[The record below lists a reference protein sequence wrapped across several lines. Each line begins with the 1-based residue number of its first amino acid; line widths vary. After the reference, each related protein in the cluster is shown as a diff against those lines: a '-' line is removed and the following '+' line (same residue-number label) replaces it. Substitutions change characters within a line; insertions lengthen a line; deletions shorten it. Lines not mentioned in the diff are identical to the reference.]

1 MKIIICIAVA
11 AIVLSAVVWFKISY
25 SPLKTDFSN
34 DNIVL
39 KEKSVLYRSDE
50 VFKESDFAAMP
61 SAIQKYI
68 GNAGYIGTPKMN
80 SLHMEYLDVDFK
92 QGKNGPNLKIDY
104 IQNNYVK
111 EPARMALILSSMFG
125 IPFQGYDYYSNGV
138 GGMKGVIAK
147 LLTLFDQ
154 RGHEMDVACL
164 ATFLAESVF
173 FPSVLLQDYISL
185 EEVNDHQ
192 VRATITF
199 RDQKAS
205 GIFTFNEKY
214 EMTSF
219 TTKDRAVVNT
229 DGTTEYVPWTAACDN
244 YITGADGIKRPTTF
258 KAIWNYTDGD
268 FVYFDGQISK
278 IDYE

>member
-1 MKIIICIAVA
+1 MKIIICIAVFFIFIVTWF
-11 AIVLSAVVWFKISY
+11 AIPY
-25 SPLKTDFSN
+25 SPLKADFSTVN
-34 DNIVL
+34 KTL
-39 KEKSVLYRSDE
+39 KEKSILYKDNE
-50 VFKESDFAAMP
+50 VFKETDFEATP

-68 GNAGYIGTPKMN
+68 ANAGYIGTKKMN

-92 QGKNGPNLKIDY
+92 QGKNGPRLKIDY

-125 IPFQGYDYYSNGV
+125 IPFQGYDYYSDGV

-154 RGHEMDVACL
+154 KGLEMDVACL
-164 ATFLAESVF
+164 VTFLAESMF

-185 EEVNDHQ
+185 EEINDHQ
-192 VRATITF
+192 VKATITF
-199 RDQKAS
+199 REQKAS

-229 DGTTEYVPWTAACDN
+229 DGTTENVPWTAACDR
-244 YITGADGIKRPTTF
+244 YVTGADGIKRPTTF
-258 KAIWNYTDGD
+258 KAIWNYSDGD
-268 FVYFDGQISK
+268 FIYFDGQISR

>member
-1 MKIIICIAVA
+1 MKIIICIAVFFIFIVTWF
-11 AIVLSAVVWFKISY
+11 AIPY
-25 SPLKTDFSN
+25 SPLKGDFST
-34 DNIVL
+34 DNKTL
-39 KEKSVLYRSDE
+39 KEKSILYKDNE
-50 VFKESDFAAMP
+50 VFKETDFEATP

-68 GNAGYIGTPKMN
+68 ANAGYIGTKKMN

-92 QGKNGPNLKIDY
+92 QGKNGPSLKIDY

-125 IPFQGYDYYSNGV
+125 IPFQGYDYYSDGV

-154 RGHEMDVACL
+154 KGLEMNVACL
-164 ATFLAESVF
+164 ATFLAESMF

-185 EEVNDHQ
+185 EEINDYQ
-192 VRATITF
+192 VKATITF
-199 RDQKAS
+199 REQKAS

-229 DGTTEYVPWTAACDN
+229 DGTTENVPWTAACDR
-244 YITGADGIKRPTTF
+244 YVTGADGIKRPTTF
-258 KAIWNYTDGD
+258 KAIWNYSDGD
-268 FVYFDGQISK
+268 FIYFDGQISR

>member
-1 MKIIICIAVA
+1 MKIIICIAVFFIFIVTWF
-11 AIVLSAVVWFKISY
+11 AIPY
-25 SPLKTDFSN
+25 SPLKDDFST
-34 DNIVL
+34 DNKTL
-39 KEKSVLYRSDE
+39 KEKSILYKDNE
-50 VFKESDFAAMP
+50 VFKETDFEATP

-68 GNAGYIGTPKMN
+68 ANAGYIGTKKMN

-92 QGKNGPNLKIDY
+92 QGKNGPSLKIDY

-125 IPFQGYDYYSNGV
+125 IPFQGYDYYSDGV

-154 RGHEMDVACL
+154 KGLEMDVACL
-164 ATFLAESVF
+164 ATFLAESMF

-185 EEVNDHQ
+185 EEINDHQ
-192 VRATITF
+192 VKATITF
-199 RDQKAS
+199 REQKAS

-229 DGTTEYVPWTAACDN
+229 DGTTENVPWTAACDR
-244 YITGADGIKRPTTF
+244 YVTGADGIKRPTTF
-258 KAIWNYTDGD
+258 KAIWNYSDGD
-268 FVYFDGQISK
+268 FIYFDGQISR

>member
-1 MKIIICIAVA
+1 MKIIICIAVFFIFIVTWF
-11 AIVLSAVVWFKISY
+11 AIPY
-25 SPLKTDFSN
+25 SPLKDDFST
-34 DNIVL
+34 DNKTL
-39 KEKSVLYRSDE
+39 KEKSILYKDNE
-50 VFKESDFAAMP
+50 VFKETDFEATP

-68 GNAGYIGTPKMN
+68 ANAGYIGTKKMN

-92 QGKNGPNLKIDY
+92 QGKNGPSLKIDY

-125 IPFQGYDYYSNGV
+125 IPFQGYDYYSDGV

-154 RGHEMDVACL
+154 KGLEMDVACL
-164 ATFLAESVF
+164 ATFLAESMF

-185 EEVNDHQ
+185 EEINDHQ
-192 VRATITF
+192 VKATITF
-199 RDQKAS
+199 REQKAS

-229 DGTTEYVPWTAACDN
+229 DGTTENVPWTATCDR
-244 YITGADGIKRPTTF
+244 YVTGADGIKRPTTF
-258 KAIWNYTDGD
+258 KAIWNYSDGD
-268 FVYFDGQISK
+268 FIYFDGQISR

>member
-1 MKIIICIAVA
+1 MKIIICIAVFFIFIVTWF
-11 AIVLSAVVWFKISY
+11 AIPY
-25 SPLKTDFSN
+25 SPLKDDFST
-34 DNIVL
+34 DNKTL
-39 KEKSVLYRSDE
+39 KEKSILYKDNE
-50 VFKESDFAAMP
+50 VFKETDFEATP

-68 GNAGYIGTPKMN
+68 ANAGYIGTKKMN

-92 QGKNGPNLKIDY
+92 QGKNGPSLKIDY

-125 IPFQGYDYYSNGV
+125 IPFQGYDYYSDGV

-154 RGHEMDVACL
+154 KGLEMDVACL
-164 ATFLAESVF
+164 VTFLAESMF

-185 EEVNDHQ
+185 EEINDHQ
-192 VRATITF
+192 VKATITF
-199 RDQKAS
+199 REQKAS

-229 DGTTEYVPWTAACDN
+229 DGTTENVPWTAACDR
-244 YITGADGIKRPTTF
+244 YVTGADGIKRPTTF
-258 KAIWNYTDGD
+258 KAIWNYSDGD
-268 FVYFDGQISK
+268 FIYFDGQISR

>member
-1 MKIIICIAVA
+1 MKIIICIAVFFIFIVTWF
-11 AIVLSAVVWFKISY
+11 AIPY
-25 SPLKTDFSN
+25 SPLKGDFST
-34 DNIVL
+34 DNKTL
-39 KEKSVLYRSDE
+39 KEKSILYKDNE
-50 VFKESDFAAMP
+50 VFKETDFEATP

-68 GNAGYIGTPKMN
+68 ANAGYIGTKKMN

-92 QGKNGPNLKIDY
+92 QGKNGPSLKIDY

-125 IPFQGYDYYSNGV
+125 IPFQGYDYYSDGV

-154 RGHEMDVACL
+154 KGLEMDVACL
-164 ATFLAESVF
+164 VTFLAESMF

-185 EEVNDHQ
+185 EEINDHQ
-192 VRATITF
+192 VKATITF
-199 RDQKAS
+199 REQKAS
-205 GIFTFNEKY
+205 GIFTFNEEY

-229 DGTTEYVPWTAACDN
+229 DGTTENVPWTAACDR
-244 YITGADGIKRPTTF
+244 YVTGADGIKRPTTF
-258 KAIWNYTDGD
+258 KAIWNYSDGD
-268 FVYFDGQISK
+268 FIYFDGQISR

>member
-1 MKIIICIAVA
+1 MKIIICIAVFFIFIVTWF
-11 AIVLSAVVWFKISY
+11 AIPY
-25 SPLKTDFSN
+25 SPLKGDFST
-34 DNIVL
+34 DNKTL
-39 KEKSVLYRSDE
+39 KEKSILYKDNE
-50 VFKESDFAAMP
+50 VFKETDFEAMP

-68 GNAGYIGTPKMN
+68 ANAGYIGTKKMN

-92 QGKNGPNLKIDY
+92 QGKNGPSLKIDY

-125 IPFQGYDYYSNGV
+125 IPFQGYDYYSDGV

-154 RGHEMDVACL
+154 KGLEMDVACL
-164 ATFLAESVF
+164 ATFLAESMF

-185 EEVNDHQ
+185 EEINDHQ
-192 VRATITF
+192 VKATITF
-199 RDQKAS
+199 REQKAS

-229 DGTTEYVPWTAACDN
+229 DGTTENVPWTAACDR
-244 YITGADGIKRPTTF
+244 YVTGADGIKRPTTF
-258 KAIWNYTDGD
+258 KAIWNYSDGD
-268 FVYFDGQISK
+268 FIYFDGQISR

>member
-1 MKIIICIAVA
+1 MKIIICIAVFFIFIVTWF
-11 AIVLSAVVWFKISY
+11 AIPY
-25 SPLKTDFSN
+25 SPLKDDFST
-34 DNIVL
+34 DNKTL
-39 KEKSVLYRSDE
+39 KEKSILYKDNE
-50 VFKESDFAAMP
+50 VFKETDFEATP

-68 GNAGYIGTPKMN
+68 ANAGYIGTKKMN

-92 QGKNGPNLKIDY
+92 QGKNGPRLKIDY

-125 IPFQGYDYYSNGV
+125 IPFQGYDYYSDGV

-154 RGHEMDVACL
+154 KGLEMDVACL
-164 ATFLAESVF
+164 ATFLAESMF

-185 EEVNDHQ
+185 EEINDHQ
-192 VRATITF
+192 VKATITF
-199 RDQKAS
+199 REQKAS

-229 DGTTEYVPWTAACDN
+229 DGTTENVPWTAACDR
-244 YITGADGIKRPTTF
+244 YVTGADGIKRPTTF
-258 KAIWNYTDGD
+258 KAIWNYSDGD
-268 FVYFDGQISK
+268 FIYFDGQISR

>member
-1 MKIIICIAVA
+1 MKIIICIAVFFIFIVTWF
-11 AIVLSAVVWFKISY
+11 AIPY
-25 SPLKTDFSN
+25 SPLKGDFST
-34 DNIVL
+34 DNKTL
-39 KEKSVLYRSDE
+39 KEKSILYKDNE
-50 VFKESDFAAMP
+50 VFKETDFEATP

-68 GNAGYIGTPKMN
+68 ANAGYIGTKKMN

-92 QGKNGPNLKIDY
+92 QGKNGPSLKIDY

-125 IPFQGYDYYSNGV
+125 IPFQGYDYYSDGV

-154 RGHEMDVACL
+154 KGLEMDVACL
-164 ATFLAESVF
+164 ATFLAESMF

-185 EEVNDHQ
+185 EEINDHQ
-192 VRATITF
+192 VKATITF
-199 RDQKAS
+199 REQKAS

-229 DGTTEYVPWTAACDN
+229 DGTTENVPWTAACDR
-244 YITGADGIKRPTTF
+244 YVTGADGIKRPTTF
-258 KAIWNYTDGD
+258 KAIWNYSDGD
-268 FVYFDGQISK
+268 FIYFDGQISR

>member
-1 MKIIICIAVA
+1 MKIIICIAVFFIFIVTWF
-11 AIVLSAVVWFKISY
+11 AIPY
-25 SPLKTDFSN
+25 SPLKGDFST
-34 DNIVL
+34 DNKTL
-39 KEKSVLYRSDE
+39 KEKSILYKDNE
-50 VFKESDFAAMP
+50 VFKETDFEATP

-68 GNAGYIGTPKMN
+68 ANAGYIGTKKMN

-92 QGKNGPNLKIDY
+92 QGKNGPSLKIDY

-125 IPFQGYDYYSNGV
+125 IPFQGYDYYSDGV

-154 RGHEMDVACL
+154 KGLEMDVACL
-164 ATFLAESVF
+164 VTFLAESMF

-199 RDQKAS
+199 REQKAS

-229 DGTTEYVPWTAACDN
+229 DGTTENVPWTAACDR
-244 YITGADGIKRPTTF
+244 YVTGADGIKRPTSF
-258 KAIWNYTDGD
+258 KAIWNYSDGD
-268 FVYFDGQISK
+268 FIYFDGQISR

>member
-1 MKIIICIAVA
+1 MKIIICIAVFFIFIVTWF
-11 AIVLSAVVWFKISY
+11 AIPY
-25 SPLKTDFSN
+25 SPLKDDFST
-34 DNIVL
+34 DNKTL
-39 KEKSVLYRSDE
+39 KEKSILYKDNE
-50 VFKESDFAAMP
+50 VFKETDFEATP

-68 GNAGYIGTPKMN
+68 ANAGYIGTKKMN

-92 QGKNGPNLKIDY
+92 QGKNGPSLKIDY

-111 EPARMALILSSMFG
+111 EPARMALTLSSMFG
-125 IPFQGYDYYSNGV
+125 IPFQGYDYYSDGV

-154 RGHEMDVACL
+154 KGLEMDVACL
-164 ATFLAESVF
+164 ATFLAESMF

-185 EEVNDHQ
+185 EEINDHQ
-192 VRATITF
+192 VKATITF
-199 RDQKAS
+199 REQKAS

-229 DGTTEYVPWTAACDN
+229 DGTTENVPWTAACDR
-244 YITGADGIKRPTTF
+244 YVTGADGIKRPTTF
-258 KAIWNYTDGD
+258 KAIWNYSDGD
-268 FVYFDGQISK
+268 FIYFDGQISR

>member
-1 MKIIICIAVA
+1 MKIIICIAVFFIFIVTWF
-11 AIVLSAVVWFKISY
+11 AIPY
-25 SPLKTDFSN
+25 SPLKGDFST
-34 DNIVL
+34 DNKTL
-39 KEKSVLYRSDE
+39 KEKSILYKDNE
-50 VFKESDFAAMP
+50 VFKETDFEATP

-68 GNAGYIGTPKMN
+68 ANAGYIGTPKMN

-125 IPFQGYDYYSNGV
+125 IPFQGYDYYSDGV

-154 RGHEMDVACL
+154 KGLEMDVACL
-164 ATFLAESVF
+164 ATFLAESMF

-185 EEVNDHQ
+185 EEINDHQ
-192 VRATITF
+192 VKATITF
-199 RDQKAS
+199 REQKAS

-229 DGTTEYVPWTAACDN
+229 DGTTENVPWTAACDR
-244 YITGADGIKRPTTF
+244 YVTGADGIKRPTTF
-258 KAIWNYTDGD
+258 KAIWNYSDGD
-268 FVYFDGQISK
+268 FIYFDGQISR

>member
-1 MKIIICIAVA
+1 MKIIICIAVFFIFIVTWF
-11 AIVLSAVVWFKISY
+11 AIPY
-25 SPLKTDFSN
+25 SPLKGDFST
-34 DNIVL
+34 DNKTL
-39 KEKSVLYRSDE
+39 KEKSILYKDNE
-50 VFKESDFAAMP
+50 VFKETDFEATP

-68 GNAGYIGTPKMN
+68 ANAGYIGTKKMN

-92 QGKNGPNLKIDY
+92 QGKNGPSLKIDY

-125 IPFQGYDYYSNGV
+125 IPFQGYDYYSDGV

-154 RGHEMDVACL
+154 KGLEMDVACL
-164 ATFLAESVF
+164 ATFLAESMF

-185 EEVNDHQ
+185 EEINDHQ
-192 VRATITF
+192 VKATITF

-229 DGTTEYVPWTAACDN
+229 DGTTEYVPWTAACDR
-244 YITGADGIKRPTTF
+244 YVTGADGIKRPTTF
-258 KAIWNYTDGD
+258 KAIWNYSDGD
-268 FVYFDGQISK
+268 FIYFDGQISR